1 MSKTAKSPPPVKAK
15 TVDVPTAADWLGISK
30 RQAYALIRDG
40 EFPIPTLRLGRRV
53 VVPTRPLL
61 EALGVDA

>member
-1 MSKTAKSPPPVKAK
+1 MSKATKAPPPPEAK
-15 TVDVPTAADWLGISK
+15 TVSVPTAAEWLGISK

-40 EFPIPTLRLGRRV
+40 EFPFPVLRMGRRV

-61 EALGVDA
+61 EALGEAG